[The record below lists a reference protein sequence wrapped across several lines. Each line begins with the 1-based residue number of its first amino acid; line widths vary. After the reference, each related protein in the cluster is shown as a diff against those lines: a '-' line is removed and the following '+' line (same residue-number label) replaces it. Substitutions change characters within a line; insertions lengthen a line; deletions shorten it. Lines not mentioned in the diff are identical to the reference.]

1 MRLACTGTVDNAVH
15 REPLLLL
22 LSEKI
27 QNTTHARLEK
37 DIDHSSLIESSRSS
51 SAPSHVIFAVF
62 RRVFDPYGQTG
73 YPYCLAGLWDHT
85 QDSSL
90 GQGVGGVSGNRS
102 TVLFT
107 STCRGGLGKRRA
119 LRAILYILV
128 VFFFSYLGDRLAQV
142 SFGTT
147 VEC

>member
-1 MRLACTGTVDNAVH
+1 MGCAAVFWWVSDPYAPTVYPVRLA
-15 REPLLLL
+15 
-22 LSEKI
+22 
-27 QNTTHARLEK
+27 RL
-37 DIDHSSLIESSRSS
+37 
-51 SAPSHVIFAVF
+51 
-62 RRVFDPYGQTG
+62 
-73 YPYCLAGLWDHT
+73 WNHT
-85 QDSSL
+85 QDASL
-90 GQGVGGVSGNRS
+90 GQGVRGVSGKCS